1 MIDSKEREPSASE
14 ASSAP
19 VPKDWTTGASCLGR
33 TCLKWRDDGELSDRD
48 AHLILQRLVEVDRQ
62 ALALLD
68 RIAERSMERPP
79 GIG

>member
-1 MIDSKEREPSASE
+1 MIDSRERQPSVSEVPSAP
-14 ASSAP
+14 A
-19 VPKDWTTGASCLGR
+19 PKDWTGASCLGR
-33 TCLKWRDDGELSDRD
+33 TCMKWRDDGELSDND

-68 RIAERSMERPP
+68 RSAERSMVRSP